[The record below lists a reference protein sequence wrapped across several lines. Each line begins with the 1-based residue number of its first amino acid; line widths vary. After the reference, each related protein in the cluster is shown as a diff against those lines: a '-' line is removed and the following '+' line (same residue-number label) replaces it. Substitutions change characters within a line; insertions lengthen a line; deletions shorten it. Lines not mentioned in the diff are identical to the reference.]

1 MIHGKKVLLLGVF
14 ALMLSACAS
23 TTKQNGAAAEGQGQ
37 GQSSGQ
43 QQTMG
48 AAQQQGGFKGSPF
61 DNPNNPL
68 SKSTVYF
75 NFDSSEILPKDR
87 PIVLAHAKYL
97 VSHPNV
103 DVVLQ
108 GNTDERGTAEYNIAL
123 GERRA
128 KAVSQLMQLQ
138 GVSRSQIKVVSFGKE
153 HPVALGHNEAAWRL
167 NRRVDIVYPN
177 GH

>member
-1 MIHGKKVLLLGVF
+1 MLHGKKVLLLGAF

-23 TTKQNGAAAEGQGQ
+23 TTKQNGEAQQQ
-37 GQSSGQ
+37 GQSQSGQ
-43 QQTMG
+43 SQTMG
-48 AAQQQGGFKGSPF
+48 AAQQQGGFQGSPF
-61 DNPNNPL
+61 DNPENPL
-68 SKSTVYF
+68 SKHTVYF
-75 NFDSSEILPKDR
+75 NFDSSEILPDDR
-87 PIVLAHAKYL
+87 PIVMAHAKYL
-97 VSHPNV
+97 VAHPNV
-103 DVVLQ
+103 KVVLQ

-138 GVSRSQIKVVSFGKE
+138 GVARSQIEVVSFGKE
-153 HPVALGHNEAAWRL
+153 HPVALGHDEAAWSQ

>member
-1 MIHGKKVLLLGVF
+1 MFHGKKVLLVGAF

-23 TTKQNGAAAEGQGQ
+23 TTKPTGSAAEQQGQ
-37 GQSSGQ
+37 QNQSGQ
-43 QQTMG
+43 QSTG
-48 AAQQQGGFKGSPF
+48 AAQQQGAFNGSPF
-61 DNPNNPL
+61 ENPNNPL
-68 SKSTVYF
+68 SKTTVYF
-75 NFDSSEILPKDR
+75 NFDSSAILSADR

-97 VSHPNV
+97 VEHPNV
-103 DVVLQ
+103 KVVLQ

-138 GVSRSQIKVVSFGKE
+138 GVARSQIQVVSFGKE

>member
-1 MIHGKKVLLLGVF
+1 MIHGNKVLLLGVF

-23 TTKQNGAAAEGQGQ
+23 TTKQGGTAAQQGQ
-37 GQSSGQ
+37 AQSGQ
-43 QQTMG
+43 QQATG
-48 AAQQQGGFKGSPF
+48 AAQQQGGFQGSPF
-61 DNPNNPL
+61 DNPDNPL
-68 SKSTVYF
+68 SKTTVYF
-75 NFDSSEILPKDR
+75 NFDSSEILPDDR
-87 PIVLAHAKYL
+87 PIVIAHAKYL
-97 VSHPNV
+97 VTHPNV
-103 DVVLQ
+103 KVVLQ

-138 GVSRSQIKVVSFGKE
+138 GVAQSQIQVVSFGKE
-153 HPVALGHNEAAWRL
+153 HPVALGHNEAAWSK

>member
-23 TTKQNGAAAEGQGQ
+23 TTKQNGESQQGQ
-37 GQSSGQ
+37 NTGQSGQ
-43 QQTMG
+43 QMG
-48 AAQQQGGFKGSPF
+48 SAQEQGGFKGSPF
-61 DNPNNPL
+61 ENPNNPL
-68 SKSTVYF
+68 SKHTVYF
-75 NFDSSEILPKDR
+75 NFDSSEILPDDR

-97 VSHPNV
+97 VAHPNV
-103 DVVLQ
+103 KVVLQ

-138 GVSRSQIKVVSFGKE
+138 GVARSQIQVVSFGEE
-153 HPVALGHNEAAWRL
+153 HPVALGHNEAAWRQ